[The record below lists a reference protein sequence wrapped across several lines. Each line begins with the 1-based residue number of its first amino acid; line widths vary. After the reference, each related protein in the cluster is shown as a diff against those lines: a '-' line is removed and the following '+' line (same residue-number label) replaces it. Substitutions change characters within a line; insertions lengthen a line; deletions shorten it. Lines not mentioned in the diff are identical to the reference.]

1 MGDGGPGMSR
11 HEADAFEVW
20 ERLAVH
26 LTALV
31 LFGGLIALVVAVIVH
46 ELG

>member
-1 MGDGGPGMSR
+1 MTR
-11 HEADAFEVW
+11 READMFEVL

-26 LTALV
+26 LTALA
-31 LFGGLIALVVAVIVH
+31 LFGGLVALVVAVIVH